1 LLLNSDINVP
11 SSKLGI
17 LVYENGIIGEIILNN
32 FNWKIKIYDITDN
45 KTDNEI
51 DVELLS
57 DIIEISVAIDTIDMI
72 NNMRKGIIYSIK
84 LPIFIILMP
93 ALGIVVKKVD
103 KLPV

>member
-1 LLLNSDINVP
+1 MLLNSDINVP

-57 DIIEISVAIDTIDMI
+57 DIIEISVAIDIIDMI

-84 LPIFIILMP
+84 LPTFIILML
-93 ALGIVVKKVD
+93 ALGIV
-103 KLPV
+103 L